1 VQLHSHRTSAKALQK
16 AGCAWCRQAGGV
28 EPLVLL
34 LQGGQDKRAI
44 KNASWAL
51 ANLAKSNAD
60 NKAAIRE
67 AKGIQV
73 RQPTLVA
80 WLSHAVCCVYGCAER
95 LQVQQPYEYHDSI
108 GYCSPQGGTQ
118 NTQLYA
124 EDVKLPLIHR
134 PERV

>member
-1 VQLHSHRTSAKALQK
+1 MCSCTVIALQPRLCK
-16 AGCAWCRQAGGV
+16 EAGCAWCRQAGGV

-73 RQPTLVA
+73 RQPTHVA
-80 WLSHAVCCVYGCAER
+80 AHGLAMLCAGCMAVQKGCECNSR
-95 LQVQQPYEYHDSI
+95 
-108 GYCSPQGGTQ
+108 T
-118 NTQLYA
+118 
-124 EDVKLPLIHR
+124 
-134 PERV
+134 RVMTA

>member
-1 VQLHSHRTSAKALQK
+1 M
-16 AGCAWCRQAGGV
+16 
-28 EPLVLL
+28 LL

-73 RQPTLVA
+73 RQPTRVA
-80 WLSHAVCCVYGCAER
+80 AHGLAMLRAACCGYGCAER
-95 LQVQQPYEYHDSI
+95 LQVQQPYKGHDSVA
-108 GYCSPQGGTQ
+108 YCSAQRGTQ
-118 NTQLYA
+118 VTQLYVGA
-124 EDVKLPLIHR
+124 VKLPLIHR

>member
-1 VQLHSHRTSAKALQK
+1 VS
-16 AGCAWCRQAGGV
+16 
-28 EPLVLL
+28 L

-73 RQPTLVA
+73 R
-80 WLSHAVCCVYGCAER
+80 
-95 LQVQQPYEYHDSI
+95 
-108 GYCSPQGGTQ
+108 
-118 NTQLYA
+118 
-124 EDVKLPLIHR
+124 
-134 PERV
+134 

>member
-1 VQLHSHRTSAKALQK
+1 M
-16 AGCAWCRQAGGV
+16 GV
-28 EPLVLL
+28 EPLVSL

-73 RQPTLVA
+73 SQHTGCSS
-80 WLSHAVCCVYGCAER
+80 WLTHAGCCVY
-95 LQVQQPYEYHDSI
+95 D
-108 GYCSPQGGTQ
+108 
-118 NTQLYA
+118 YA
-124 EDVKLPLIHR
+124 EMVQCNSHTGVIAA
-134 PERV
+134 